1 MPKKFLALLV
11 AGALPAAASPIVTIY
26 SGGWAHVVETR
37 PVVLG
42 PEGVLAIEGLPAT
55 TLVDSVRIPGLPVTR
70 IVPVLRGAPALA
82 DLVGSPVAVY
92 AHGERHDGT
101 LVAVAPVLVLAT
113 ARGLVFFPSYD
124 RLVAPLPEGP
134 AGLSLRVSYRGGT
147 PGPAL
152 LPVGYLAQGFSWA
165 VSYAAALG
173 EGELSLGGLVTI
185 TNATGVDYPAA
196 EVALVAGEVYLPA
209 AKAMGLGARAVP
221 LAADAF
227 DVSPAFEYHRY
238 ALPGPVDLTAGTV
251 LYPFLSGTASYARA
265 YRFSGGPVEVRV
277 RWTNALA
284 PLPAG
289 EVRFYEGDLFL
300 GAAQVSHTPVGG
312 NVDLPLGVAFDLT
325 GERVL
330 ESRERLGEG
339 YFRDTYRISL
349 RSAKEAPVEVE
360 AVESLPGT
368 WTITRSTL
376 PYEVLDAGR
385 VLFRVPVPAGG
396 ETVVRY
402 TVEWRY

>member
-1 MPKKFLALLV
+1 MPKNLLALLV
-11 AGALPAAASPIVTIY
+11 AGALPAAASPTVTIY

-37 PVVLG
+37 LVVLG
-42 PEGVLAIEGLPAT
+42 PEGTIAIEGLPST

-70 IVPVLRGAPALA
+70 IVPLLRGAPALA
-82 DLVGSPVAVY
+82 DLVGSRVAVY
-92 AHGERHDGT
+92 AGGERHEGT
-101 LVAVAPVLVLAT
+101 LVAVAPALVLAT

-124 RLVAPLPEGP
+124 RLVAPLPDGP
-134 AGLSLRVSYRGGT
+134 AGLTLQVSYRGAT

-152 LPVGYLAQGFSWA
+152 LSVGYLARGFSWA
-165 VSYAAALG
+165 VSYEAVLG
-173 EGELSLGGLVTI
+173 EEDLSLGGLVTI

-196 EVALVAGEVYLPA
+196 ELALVAGEVYLPTS
-209 AKAMGLGARAVP
+209 KAVGLGGRAAP
-221 LAADAF
+221 LAAEAL

-238 ALPGPVDLTAGTV
+238 ALPGPVDLTAGTF

-265 YRFSGGPVEVRV
+265 YRFTGGPVEVRV
-277 RWTNALA
+277 RWTNTLA

-300 GAAQVSHTPVGG
+300 GAAPVGHTPVGG
-312 NVDLPLGVAFDLT
+312 EVDLALGVAFDLT

-330 ESRERLGEG
+330 ESRERLGESF
-339 YFRDTYRISL
+339 FRDSYRISL
-349 RSAKEAPVEVE
+349 RSAKGRSVLVEV
-360 AVESLPGT
+360 VESLPGI
-368 WTITRSTL
+368 WSIAESSL

-385 VLFRVPVPAGG
+385 ILFRVPVPAGG
-396 ETVVRY
+396 EAVLRY